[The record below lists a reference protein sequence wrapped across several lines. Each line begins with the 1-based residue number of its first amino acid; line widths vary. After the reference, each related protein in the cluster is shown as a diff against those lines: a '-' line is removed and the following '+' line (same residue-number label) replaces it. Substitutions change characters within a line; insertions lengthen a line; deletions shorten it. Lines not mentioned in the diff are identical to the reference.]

1 MFSPEGYS
9 KEEEEEMRNYTEI
22 TEFILLG
29 LSDNP
34 QLRVV
39 SFIFLLITY
48 MLSITG
54 NLAIITLILRDG
66 HLQTPVYFFLRNFSL
81 VEVSF
86 TSVSIPKFLAT
97 IIKRDKTISFNDC
110 MAQFFFLF
118 SFSWESLI
126 PALPPGCHVLWLLRC
141 YLQTAALHDHHESQS
156 LHTPCL
162 GLLAGFILNH
172 IPN

>member
-9 KEEEEEMRNYTEI
+9 KEEEEKLRNYTEI

-34 QLRVV
+34 QLQVV

-86 TSVSIPKFLAT
+86 TSVSIPKFLTT

-118 SFSWESLI
+118 FIFLGITDSSFTSWLPCPMTATLPSANRCITWPSWITESAHSLSW
-126 PALPPGCHVLWLLRC
+126 PLGWL
-141 YLQTAALHDHHESQS
+141 HS
-156 LHTPCL
+156 
-162 GLLAGFILNH
+162 
-172 IPN
+172 